1 MSPRLELEL
10 TSERPDGTWTWRK
23 AGAREPR
30 GVLAGSLLYEGAK
43 VGDVVRAEVSFEI
56 DGISVEAVH
65 PPQKREESRHQVLEI
80 VPAPR
85 QQFTNIEYAKRPRG
99 RDRREE
105 GGERKG
111 GKRREGRERKEGTGG
126 RPTEGRERKEGT
138 GGRPTEGRERKEGAT
153 GHAEAR
159 RTRRPE
165 ERRPAAPRA
174 DQKTAAPRFAKL
186 NPGRKHRNEFLA
198 GVAEEHKVIAEQ
210 LMAGGLPAVRS
221 AIAEQNREL
230 AKEGKVPQ
238 AAEPILAIAEG
249 LLPPLERATWLDR
262 AEAALAV
269 ADRIGLR
276 DLKAVVSF
284 GERVARSDEMKETL
298 DKLKELLSS
307 RSGTLE
313 AEWVASIQ
321 EALEEGKS
329 IKAVRLSTR
338 PPDVT
343 SKLPDEVLA
352 KLASAAST
360 TLSPASS
367 ADHWTAMLS
376 ALETS
381 PVRKMVEPSGFP
393 PNAPAELHAL
403 AQQMSGRIPNLASL
417 LGIKMPPPPRPR
429 RKVGEPAAEAEAV
442 AEEAPAAEAEAVAEE
457 APAAE
462 AEAVAEEAPAAE
474 ADES

>member
-111 GKRREGRERKEGTGG
+111 GKRR
-126 RPTEGRERKEGT
+126 EGRERKEGT

-442 AEEAPAAEAEAVAEE
+442 AEEAPAAEA
-457 APAAE
+457 
-462 AEAVAEEAPAAE
+462 
-474 ADES
+474 DES

>member
-1 MSPRLELEL
+1 MSSRLELEL

-23 AGAREPR
+23 AGAKEPR
-30 GVLAGSLLYEGAK
+30 GVLAGSLLYDGAK
-43 VGDVVRAEVSFEI
+43 VGDVVRAEVSFDI
-56 DGISVEAVH
+56 DGITVLTVH
-65 PPQKREESRHQVLEI
+65 PPQKRDEQRHQVIEI
-80 VPAPR
+80 VPSPRPR
-85 QQFTNIEYAKRPRG
+85 QDLTNIEYAKRPRG

-105 GGERKG
+105 GAERKG
-111 GKRREGRERKEGTGG
+111 GRRREGREG
-126 RPTEGRERKEGT
+126 REPRERTEGRTSEGSAPR
-138 GGRPTEGRERKEGAT
+138 G
-153 GHAEAR
+153 EAR

-165 ERRPAAPRA
+165 DQRRPAAPRPEA
-174 DQKTAAPRFAKL
+174 KPAAPRFAKL

-198 GVAEEHKVIAEQ
+198 GVTEEHKVIAEQ

-249 LLPPLERATWLDR
+249 LLPALERATWLDR
-262 AEAALAV
+262 AEAALGIAERV
-269 ADRIGLR
+269 GLR

-284 GERVARSDEMKETL
+284 GERVARTDEMKETL
-298 DKLKELLSS
+298 EKLKELLAN
-307 RSGTLE
+307 RSNTLE
-313 AEWVASIQ
+313 GEWVASIV

-338 PPDVT
+338 PPDVS
-343 SKLPDEVLA
+343 SKLPDDLLG
-352 KLASAAST
+352 KLTDAASS
-360 TLSPASS
+360 TLSPSASP
-367 ADHWTAMLS
+367 DHWMAMLS

-381 PVRKMVEPSGFP
+381 PVRKTVTPTGFP

-429 RKVGEPAAEAEAV
+429 RKVGAPAAETV
-442 AEEAPAAEAEAVAEE
+442 VEEAPAAETEE
-457 APAAE
+457 
-462 AEAVAEEAPAAE
+462 
-474 ADES
+474 D

>member
-111 GKRREGRERKEGTGG
+111 GKRR
-126 RPTEGRERKEGT
+126 EGRERKEGT

-338 PPDVT
+338 PPDVA

>member
-111 GKRREGRERKEGTGG
+111 GKRR
-126 RPTEGRERKEGT
+126 EGRERKEGT

-338 PPDVT
+338 PPDVA

-462 AEAVAEEAPAAE
+462 A
-474 ADES
+474 DES